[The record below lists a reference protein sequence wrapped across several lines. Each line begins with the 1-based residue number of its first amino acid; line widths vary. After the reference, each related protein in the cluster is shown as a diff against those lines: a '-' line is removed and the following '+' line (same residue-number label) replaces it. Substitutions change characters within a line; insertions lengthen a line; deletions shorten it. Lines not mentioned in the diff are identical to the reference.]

1 MYAKNMKIIIIKII
15 KIKFVCDHFGTVVLN
30 ENIAHLFKTRHW
42 GGKNPL
48 PMRLRSNEYNYIS
61 KIKIRLKK
69 KLLKTRIWIVLL

>member
-48 PMRLRSNEYNYIS
+48 PMR
-61 KIKIRLKK
+61 RLH
-69 KLLKTRIWIVLL
+69 